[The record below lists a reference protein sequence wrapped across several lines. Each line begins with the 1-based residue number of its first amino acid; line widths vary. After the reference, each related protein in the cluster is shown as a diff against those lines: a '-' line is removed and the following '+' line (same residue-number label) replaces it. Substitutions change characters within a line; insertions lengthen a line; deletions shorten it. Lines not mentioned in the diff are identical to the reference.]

1 MRQRRVTTLAFPL
14 PAANGQKVSAVWAID
29 LECHR
34 WHEGAA
40 ILVRKANALG
50 ASPAGEGALEE
61 LADLAI
67 RIWEV
72 ACSRVPVVGGYDK
85 APTGGQALDESPE
98 VIAAELVGSV
108 AGQRVEALAR
118 A

>member
-50 ASPAGEGALEE
+50 ASPAGEGAL
-61 LADLAI
+61 
-67 RIWEV
+67 R
-72 ACSRVPVVGGYDK
+72 G
-85 APTGGQALDESPE
+85 TGRPRHPHL
-98 VIAAELVGSV
+98 GSS
-108 AGQRVEALAR
+108 L
-118 A
+118 

>member
-14 PAANGQKVSAVWAID
+14 PAANGQKVSAVRAID
-29 LECHR
+29 MECHR
-34 WHEGAA
+34 RHEGAA
-40 ILVRKANALG
+40 ILVRANALG

-61 LADLAI
+61 LTDLAI
-67 RIWEV
+67 RIWKV

-98 VIAAELVGSV
+98 VIAAKLLGSV